1 MQLSATLK
9 GFPLSHWILN
19 ARFCCCCRCSLSIS
33 ILVASKTKVHW
44 KWAQYG
50 YVKRKKKKQYALK
63 RKHHTK
69 KWVIRRCGKSIFE
82 KMQKPTHKENE
93 TTSSFFVIVYHFQS
107 TLATWNAT
115 KLGAL
120 CFLLDGHCSSAF
132 RCKVL
137 YIGEKSVRYWSVDHR
152 NRFLINQR

>member
-50 YVKRKKKKQYALK
+50 YVKRKKTICAEEEAPHKKMSYSTMRQINF
-63 RKHHTK
+63 R
-69 KWVIRRCGKSIFE
+69 

-137 YIGEKSVRYWSVDHR
+137 HIGEKIVRCWSVDHR